1 VANAATYLTELV
13 VGLGCLGL
21 AAASWA
27 QGGRR
32 RAIAVVFAVAG
43 LAAVVHAVVSLL
55 G

>member
-1 VANAATYLTELV
+1 MANAATSLTELV
-13 VGLGCLGL
+13 VGLGCLAL
-21 AAASWA
+21 AAVSWA

-43 LAAVVHAVVSLL
+43 LAAVMHAALSLL